1 MTEIQG
7 KQFAARL
14 QQAMD
19 DLEMSLTDLARLSKV
34 DKSAISR
41 YLKGSYLPKQVN
53 LSRLADALHVDE
65 GWLMTGVKQKANK
78 YGPSLPSGR

>member
-34 DKSAISR
+34 D
-41 YLKGSYLPKQVN
+41 
-53 LSRLADALHVDE
+53 
-65 GWLMTGVKQKANK
+65 
-78 YGPSLPSGR
+78 